1 MFPFFDY
8 GNFKKKKKT
17 TMNAKSILKGF
28 LFKKSSDGN
37 LHKFLPRTEA
47 ELVTMKNGDNAENRI
62 QNTATPIIKSVRGV
76 EIAVDNVTS
85 RDPLSFTLYGKS
97 VQATTTGAQL
107 LKSPFQSDYD
117 SYEPGYTVTKSNMT
131 VTVLDDMG
139 IRITGR
145 PPSPMKDDIVIASFM
160 YKNNE
165 ELLLS
170 ENESYLF
177 TESDRGLNDPRK
189 INIKAVLK
197 TSRGNYEHAGQF
209 GGNLILDEDYIINGF
224 DIILTDN
231 ILPDGDEYIDT
242 VLYPMIQ
249 LSPNFGSIAKPFEP
263 YTGGNRTPIANNPS
277 PIRDIGSSR
286 PIKINVKG
294 KNSQEQLITINPK
307 NGLPGIKVDSNGNY
321 VDKDGQEWICDEI
334 DIIKRKKIRRIG
346 EIIVDGS
353 SIKAEDKNSYDDFC
367 NLPYGSCP
375 NIISDIVESTNFPR
389 NRISGDTVNHTIQI
403 DINEVIAHFSDL
415 NMFNIYCAESFSS
428 GSPVKFRYLIEP
440 IEEDLTQEELENIE
454 SIVFSSTT
462 TITNDSDTYMQLDY
476 VIDTQDYID
485 TKYTDIKNILE
496 KRTNGKVRLYENNEG
511 GNVEITSKSGY
522 KWEMDAFDD
531 NLRLYSNTYDGDKY
545 CSYVFPLFEGTNK
558 LAEYTQNIAKNNIIT
573 DVLSVNIKGVF
584 EQSYM
589 FPGVI
594 ATENASTLKNSPVK
608 SGAFYAYRE
617 VFFIPNQGIV
627 GNTYGK
633 TIVRLTEAYPVA
645 GRIWTT
651 VYNTDFSSWSSW
663 KKQEPISGG
672 GATDIPDG
680 V

>member
-1 MFPFFDY
+1 
-8 GNFKKKKKT
+8 
-17 TMNAKSILKGF
+17 
-28 LFKKSSDGN
+28 
-37 LHKFLPRTEA
+37 
-47 ELVTMKNGDNAENRI
+47 
-62 QNTATPIIKSVRGV
+62 
-76 EIAVDNVTS
+76 
-85 RDPLSFTLYGKS
+85 
-97 VQATTTGAQL
+97 
-107 LKSPFQSDYD
+107 
-117 SYEPGYTVTKSNMT
+117 
-131 VTVLDDMG
+131 
-139 IRITGR
+139 
-145 PPSPMKDDIVIASFM
+145 
-160 YKNNE
+160 
-165 ELLLS
+165 
-170 ENESYLF
+170 
-177 TESDRGLNDPRK
+177 
-189 INIKAVLK
+189 
-197 TSRGNYEHAGQF
+197 
-209 GGNLILDEDYIINGF
+209 
-224 DIILTDN
+224 
-231 ILPDGDEYIDT
+231 
-242 VLYPMIQ
+242 MIQ
-249 LSPNFGSIAKPFEP
+249 LSPNFGSTVKPFEP

-294 KNSQEQLITINPK
+294 KNSQEQLITINLK

-321 VDKDGQEWICDEI
+321 IDKDGQDIGSSRPIKINVKGKNSQEQLITINLKNGLPGIKVDSNGNYIDKDGQEWICDEI

-346 EIIVDGS
+346 EVIVDGS
-353 SIKAEDKNSYDDFC
+353 SIKVEDKNSYDNFC

-389 NRISGDTVNHTIQI
+389 HRISGDTVNHTIQI

-440 IEEDLTQEELENIE
+440 IEEDLTQEELENIKSIVFSSTTTITNDSDTYMQLDYVIDTQDYIDTLTQE
-454 SIVFSSTT
+454 ELENIKSIVFSSTT

-594 ATENASTLKNSPVK
+594 ATENASTLKNSPIK
-608 SGAFYAYRE
+608 TGAFYAYRE